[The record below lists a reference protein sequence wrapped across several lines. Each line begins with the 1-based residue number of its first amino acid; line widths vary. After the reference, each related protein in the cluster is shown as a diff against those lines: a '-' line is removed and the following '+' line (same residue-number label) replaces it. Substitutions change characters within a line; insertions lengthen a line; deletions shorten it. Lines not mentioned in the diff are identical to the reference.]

1 MFTEC
6 SLNLQTAVLH
16 LRLICFQ
23 VLFVLRWSPP
33 RNKVPCV
40 CHTRSASPASG
51 VALCHTHLIAVVRSC
66 HTSSSSTLPA
76 RDGDVDRCLHRDGLY
91 DSVEGKEGSNTIRM
105 RLFLP
110 DVPALDDADGGFLH
124 KKDAAIH
131 YRNMRNR
138 FHEDLKNEA
147 KPGTGW

>member
-1 MFTEC
+1 
-6 SLNLQTAVLH
+6 
-16 LRLICFQ
+16 
-23 VLFVLRWSPP
+23 
-33 RNKVPCV
+33 
-40 CHTRSASPASG
+40 
-51 VALCHTHLIAVVRSC
+51 
-66 HTSSSSTLPA
+66 
-76 RDGDVDRCLHRDGLY
+76 
-91 DSVEGKEGSNTIRM
+91 M